1 MFRKLMRDEQGQS
14 ATEYI
19 LIVSVI
25 VGVVLVVGNVFKG
38 QLKKIIGNV
47 MSQVE
52 QATRRFMS
60 GGD

>member
-1 MFRKLMRDEQGQS
+1 MIRQFFKEEAGQS